1 MLNLTH
7 PESIP
12 TTQSLWKKFLPWFYT
27 KTVHIGADEYDKAKV
42 VDYTRFVNE
51 LASYINKQPG
61 KSSRIWGTFTPKGGA
76 NVSTDVA
83 IQHWAF
89 YEGDPWSD
97 YFANNYEVI
106 NSDMEIYT
114 VPKWS
119 AYFRQSLDEQLIFT
133 GNTSGG
139 PFAPNI
145 LDPGNGTNNPPRN
158 APGIQGHIA
167 LLWNDFEPIAST

>member
-7 PESIP
+7 PESVP

-42 VDYTRFVNE
+42 VTTRALSTSLLHTSTNSPESPRVFGE
-51 LASYINKQPG
+51 LSPQKAGPMSLLMLQ
-61 KSSRIWGTFTPKGGA
+61 SSIGHSTKAILGLTTLPTTMRSSIRIWK
-76 NVSTDVA
+76 
-83 IQHWAF
+83 
-89 YEGDPWSD
+89 
-97 YFANNYEVI
+97 
-106 NSDMEIYT
+106 YT
-114 VPKWS
+114 LCQS
-119 AYFRQSLDEQLIFT
+119 GRRTQSLDEQLIFT

-145 LDPGNGTNNPPRN
+145 LDPRNGTNNPPRN